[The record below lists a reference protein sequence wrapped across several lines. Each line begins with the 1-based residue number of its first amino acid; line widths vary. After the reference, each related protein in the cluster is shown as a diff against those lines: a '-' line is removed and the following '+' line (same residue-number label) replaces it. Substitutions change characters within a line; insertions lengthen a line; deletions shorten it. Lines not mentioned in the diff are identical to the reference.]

1 VTVSPGFLV
10 ATAALMPAKFTLIDF
25 VPLSSPMS
33 AKYSAIARSESGARQ
48 RIIERV
54 ALAAA
59 SLRVVFWFAV
69 TPCVTPSGNCKNGP
83 AHKYLKLLASALP
96 QLAIG
101 HNIIINPDWELVMP
115 KDTKPSFEVM
125 GLLTQHNT
133 RWTVSKYKEN
143 QIVYA
148 QGDPADSVF
157 YVHRGK
163 VKVTVISKLG
173 KEAIVAIRGP
183 DEFCGEGA
191 MTGTPLRLD
200 TTTTMSTC
208 EIIRLENET
217 VVRLL
222 HQDSEFADY
231 FLAHLLTR
239 AARVEADLLNQL
251 VNPSEMRLARALLL
265 LANYGN
271 DLSPEPLPVKVNQE
285 TLAALIGTTRSRVNF
300 FMNKFRKLGLIK
312 YNGKLE
318 VQKALL
324 NFVLNERPHIES

>member
-1 VTVSPGFLV
+1 
-10 ATAALMPAKFTLIDF
+10 
-25 VPLSSPMS
+25 
-33 AKYSAIARSESGARQ
+33 
-48 RIIERV
+48 
-54 ALAAA
+54 
-59 SLRVVFWFAV
+59 
-69 TPCVTPSGNCKNGP
+69 
-83 AHKYLKLLASALP
+83 
-96 QLAIG
+96 
-101 HNIIINPDWELVMP
+101 
-115 KDTKPSFEVM
+115 
-125 GLLTQHNT
+125 
-133 RWTVSKYKEN
+133 
-143 QIVYA
+143 
-148 QGDPADSVF
+148 
-157 YVHRGK
+157 
-163 VKVTVISKLG
+163 
-173 KEAIVAIRGP
+173 
-183 DEFCGEGA
+183 
-191 MTGTPLRLD
+191 
-200 TTTTMSTC
+200 MSTC